1 MKKRKQKIFLAVA
14 VSLCFVMTQN
24 NVRAEEKAICDS
36 QKTDAQWKAEL
47 TPEQYQVMRQK
58 GTEQAFSGNLVHNKA
73 DGLYRC
79 AACGA
84 VLFDSKAKFDSG
96 TGWPSFDSP
105 ANQENVILKEDDSHG
120 MKRTEVLCKQC
131 GGHLGHVF
139 NDGPTETGQ
148 RYCINSA
155 ALNFTPLDSSKV

>member
-1 MKKRKQKIFLAVA
+1 MKCISQKVYFAAVII
-14 VSLCFVMTQN
+14 LCFAIGHGFVWG
-24 NVRAEEKAICDS
+24 EEAAVCDS

-58 GTEQAFSGNLVHNKA
+58 GTEQAFSGTLVHNKA
-73 DGLYRC
+73 DGLYHC

-84 VLFDSKAKFDSG
+84 VLFNSNAKFDSG

-105 ANQENVILKEDDSHG
+105 ANQENVILKEDLSHG
-120 MKRTEVLCKQC
+120 MKRTEVLCKKC

-155 ALNFTPLDSSKV
+155 SLKFIKK